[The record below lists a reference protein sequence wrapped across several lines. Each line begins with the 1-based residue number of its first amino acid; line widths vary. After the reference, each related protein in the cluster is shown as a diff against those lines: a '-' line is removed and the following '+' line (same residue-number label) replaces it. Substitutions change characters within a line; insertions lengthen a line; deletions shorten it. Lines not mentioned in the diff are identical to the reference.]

1 MDVQHQK
8 EFPATIQKDPI
19 YDHEIHAVRK
29 RENIKTKNIQYHSFL
44 CLQPLQK
51 NILSFAHFYKPIH
64 YP

>member
-44 CLQPLQK
+44 CL
-51 NILSFAHFYKPIH
+51 
-64 YP
+64 